1 MGSEIYDVKVTLIG
15 NDDSMVVV
23 SYATKVSSKKN
34 KDTSTTLTFDGDV
47 NTSAKN
53 TGGTI
58 SIERLAWPQDVDEA
72 IRLESLLESENIK
85 SVVCSGRAYTVNGES
100 YDKKTIGT
108 NVTVTSDEDEW
119 SPSDGVTQKLELAVN
134 KLERQNLVK

>member
-1 MGSEIYDVKVTLIG
+1 MGSEIYDVKVTIG
-15 NDDSMVVV
+15 NDDDSIVLA
-23 SYATKVSSKKN
+23 YATKVSSKKN

-58 SIERLAWPQDVDEA
+58 SIERLAWPASVDEA
-72 IRLESLLESENIK
+72 VRLEELLESDMIK
-85 SVVCSGRAYTVNGES
+85 SVTCSGRAYTANGDP
-100 YDKKTIGT
+100 YTKQIIGT

-134 KLERQNLVK
+134 RLQRINE

>member
-1 MGSEIYDVKVTLIG
+1 MGSEIYDVKITIG
-15 NDDSMVVV
+15 TATDSVVLA
-23 SYATKVSSKKN
+23 YATKVTNKKN

-58 SIERLAWPQDVDEA
+58 SIERLAWPKDVEEA
-72 IRLESLLESENIK
+72 KLLENILESDLIK
-85 SVVCSGRAYTVNGES
+85 TIVCSGTAYTVNGDM
-100 YDKKTIGT
+100 YTKQVIGT

-119 SPSDGVTQKLELAVN
+119 SPSDGVTQKLEVAVN
-134 KLERQNLVK
+134 RLERKNE

>member
-1 MGSEIYDVKVTLIG
+1 MGSEIYDVKVTIG
-15 NDDSMVVV
+15 TATDSVVLA
-23 SYATKVSSKKN
+23 YATKVSSKKN

-58 SIERLAWPQDVDEA
+58 SIERLAWPMDVEEA
-72 IRLESLLESENIK
+72 KLLETILEADLIK
-85 SVVCSGRAYTVNGES
+85 SVTCSGRAYTVNGDV
-100 YDKKTIGT
+100 YTKQIIGT

-134 KLERQNLVK
+134 RLQRINE

>member
-1 MGSEIYDVKVTLIG
+1 MGSEIYDVKVTIG
-15 NDDSMVVV
+15 NDEDSIVLA
-23 SYATKVSSKKN
+23 YATKVSSKKN

-58 SIERLAWPQDVDEA
+58 SIERLAWPATIDEA
-72 IRLESLLESENIK
+72 VRLEELLESDLIK
-85 SVVCSGRAYTVNGES
+85 SVTCSGRAYTANGDP
-100 YDKKTIGT
+100 YTKQIIGT

-134 KLERQNLVK
+134 RLQRISE

>member
-1 MGSEIYDVKVTLIG
+1 MGSEIYDVKVTIG
-15 NDDSMVVV
+15 NDEDNVVLA
-23 SYATKVSSKKN
+23 YATKVSSKKN

-58 SIERLAWPQDVDEA
+58 SIERLAWPASVEEA
-72 IRLESLLESENIK
+72 IRLEEILEADLIK
-85 SVVCSGRAYTVNGES
+85 SVVCSGRAYTANGDP
-100 YDKKTIGT
+100 YVKRIVGT

-119 SPSDGVTQKLELAVN
+119 SPSDGVTQKLELGVN
-134 KLERQNLVK
+134 TLQRFNE

>member
-1 MGSEIYDVKVTLIG
+1 MGSEIYDVKITIG
-15 NDDSMVVV
+15 TATDSVVLA
-23 SYATKVSSKKN
+23 YATKVSSKKN

-58 SIERLAWPQDVDEA
+58 SIERLAWPTDVEEA
-72 IRLESLLESENIK
+72 VRLEEILESDLIK
-85 SVVCSGRAYTVNGES
+85 TVVCSGRAYTVNGDA
-100 YDKKTIGT
+100 YNKQIIGT

-134 KLERQNLVK
+134 KLQRINE

>member
-1 MGSEIYDVKVTLIG
+1 MGSEIYDVKVTIG
-15 NDDSMVVV
+15 TADQSVVLA
-23 SYATKVSSKKN
+23 YATKVSSKKN

-58 SIERLAWPQDVDEA
+58 SIERLAWPQNVEEA
-72 IRLESLLESENIK
+72 KLLEEILESDLIK
-85 SVVCSGRAYTVNGES
+85 TIICSGRAYTVNGDS
-100 YDKKTIGT
+100 YRKEIVGT
-108 NVTVTSDEDEW
+108 SVTVTSDEDEW

-134 KLERQNLVK
+134 VLKRNNE

>member
-1 MGSEIYDVKVTLIG
+1 MGSEIYDVKVTIG
-15 NDDSMVVV
+15 TADQSVVLA
-23 SYATKVSSKKN
+23 YATKVSSKKN

-58 SIERLAWPQDVDEA
+58 SIERLAWPTDVAEA
-72 IRLESLLESENIK
+72 VLLEEILESDLIK
-85 SVVCSGRAYTVNGES
+85 SVTCSGRAYTANGDV
-100 YDKKTIGT
+100 YLKQIIGT

-134 KLERQNLVK
+134 RLQRINE

>member
-1 MGSEIYDVKVTLIG
+1 MGSEIYDVKITIG
-15 NDDSMVVV
+15 TATDSVVL

-58 SIERLAWPQDVDEA
+58 SIERLAWPTDVEEA
-72 IRLESLLESENIK
+72 VRLEEILESDLIK
-85 SVVCSGRAYTVNGES
+85 TVVCSGRAYTVNGDA
-100 YDKKTIGT
+100 YNKQIIGT
-108 NVTVTSDEDEW
+108 DVTVTSDEDEW
-119 SPSDGVTQKLELAVN
+119 SPSDGITQKLELAVN
-134 KLERQNLVK
+134 KLKRINE

>member
-1 MGSEIYDVKVTLIG
+1 MGSEIYDVKVTIG
-15 NDDSMVVV
+15 TATNSVVLA
-23 SYATKVSSKKN
+23 YATKVSSKKN

-58 SIERLAWPQDVDEA
+58 SIERLAWPTDVEEA
-72 IRLESLLESENIK
+72 KLLENILESDLIK
-85 SVVCSGRAYTVNGES
+85 TIVCSGTAYTVNGDM
-100 YDKKTIGT
+100 YTKQVIGT

-119 SPSDGVTQKLELAVN
+119 SPSDGITQKLELAVN
-134 KLERQNLVK
+134 KLQRINE